1 VSLLKTL
8 KAVSWLAIIS
18 IVVLTI
24 VPADGRPVTG
34 LQSSQEH
41 LLAFGFTGL
50 TIGFAYSTHPLV
62 NLLSAV
68 GFTLLL
74 ELGQIPL
81 STRHARFEDFIVD
94 ACAACLGVLIAC
106 ACRYFFRRLF
116 AAF

>member
-1 VSLLKTL
+1 MFLLKTL
-8 KAVSWLAIIS
+8 KVVSWLAIIS

-41 LLAFGFTGL
+41 LLAFGLTGL
-50 TIGFAYSTHPLV
+50 TIGFAYPAYPRA
-62 NLLSAV
+62 NLLSAI

-81 STRHARFEDFIVD
+81 TTRHARLEDFIVD
-94 ACAACLGVLIAC
+94 ACAACLGILMAC
-106 ACRYFFRRLF
+106 ACRYFIRRPI
-116 AAF
+116 AAR

>member
-1 VSLLKTL
+1 VILIKAL
-8 KAVSWLAIIS
+8 KAVNWLAIIS

-24 VPADGRPVTG
+24 IPADGRPVTG

-50 TIGFAYSTHPLV
+50 TFGFAYPTHPRA

-68 GFTLLL
+68 GFTFLL

-81 STRHARFEDFIVD
+81 PTRHARLEDFIVD
-94 ACAACLGVLIAC
+94 ACAACLGILMAC
-106 ACRYFFRRLF
+106 ACRYFFRRII
-116 AAF
+116 AAR